1 MASGTELDEVPVID
15 VAPLVRPRTDAG
27 ADEVGR
33 AIDAACRQHGFFSV
47 VGHGLDPDLLPRLDR
62 LARELFARPEE
73 AKARIAMAR
82 GGRAWRGWF
91 PVGGELTSGTPD
103 RKEGLY
109 LGTELGPDDPRVR
122 AGTPLHGPNLWPD
135 QPAELRPT
143 VLAVLD
149 ALGEV
154 AQVVLEGMAR
164 GLGLAPGWFRDHLTA
179 DPVVLFRIFHYPP
192 APADGPDAPGG
203 TDETA
208 GTDTSPWGV
217 GEHTDYGLLTLLHQD
232 ATGGLEVRRPDGT
245 WAEVPPAQG
254 ALVCNLGDM
263 LERMTGGRYRSTPH
277 RVRSPG
283 DRHRIS
289 CPFFFDPSWDAVVEP
304 LPLDEASAGPPPPR
318 WDGADPGAWG
328 GTYGEYLLA
337 KVSRV
342 FPDLGESVL

>member
-1 MASGTELDEVPVID
+1 MDEVPVID
-15 VAPLVRPRTDAG
+15 VGPLVDPGAHAHAEAE

-33 AIDAACRQHGFFSV
+33 AIDAACRRHGFFAI

-62 LARELFARPEE
+62 LARDFFARPE
-73 AKARIAMAR
+73 ADKARIAMAR

-109 LGTELGPDDPRVR
+109 LGRELGPDDPRVR

-135 QPAELRPT
+135 EPAELRPT

-149 ALGEV
+149 ALGGL
-154 AQVVLEGMAR
+154 AQAVLVGMAR
-164 GLGLAPGWFRDHLTA
+164 GLGLAPSWFREHLTA

-192 APADGPDAPGG
+192 APTPTPAGADGGEPEA
-203 TDETA
+203 
-208 GTDTSPWGV
+208 WGV

-245 WAEVPPAQG
+245 WAAVPPAEG

-263 LERMTGGRYRSTPH
+263 LERMTAGRYRSTPH

-289 CPFFFDPSWDAVVEP
+289 CPFFFDPSWDAVIEP
-304 LPLDEASAGPPPPR
+304 LPLDEAAVGPTPPR
-318 WDGADPGAWG
+318 WDGTDPGAWG

-342 FPDLGESVL
+342 FPELGESVL